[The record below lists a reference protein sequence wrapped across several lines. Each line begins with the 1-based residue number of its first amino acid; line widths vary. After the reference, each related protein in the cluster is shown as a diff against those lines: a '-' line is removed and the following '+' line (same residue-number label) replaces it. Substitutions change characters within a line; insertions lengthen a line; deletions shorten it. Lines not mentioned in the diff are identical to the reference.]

1 MSLFTVY
8 KWYGNVPLYLYPLDM
23 SSMRKYLI
31 EKYGSL
37 KRGKE
42 ALRHEYRCF
51 LSENAVWRKVMV
63 THVDS
68 YIEPPVSPNLILSVV
83 MFRGTTPNFNYVEY
97 LHSKGVNINPYTTS
111 ESLCFGFYC
120 KDNFSKLDEILGEL
134 SEKHLIKD
142 AMIVNSIWYT
152 KLGRHVNLRRLAE
165 SGLFV
170 PSFSNTFKLV
180 TGVVEYSKVAI
191 FYSGTIRIM
200 RALTPEQAK
209 DILGR
214 VYALMLKYRAL
225 E

>member
-1 MSLFTVY
+1 MPLFTVY
-8 KWYGNVPLYLYPLDM
+8 KWYGDVPLYLYPLDI
-23 SSMRKYLI
+23 SGMRRYLI

-42 ALRHEYRCF
+42 ALRREYRCF
-51 LSENAVWRKVMV
+51 LSENAIWRKVMAA
-63 THVDS
+63 HVDS

-83 MFRGTTPNFNYVEY
+83 MFRGTDPSFNYVEY
-97 LHSKGVNINPYTTS
+97 LLSKGVSINPYTAS

-120 KDNFSKLDEILGEL
+120 KGDFKKVDEILGEL
-134 SEKHLIKD
+134 SEKHLIRD
-142 AMIVNSIWYT
+142 GMIVNAIWYA
-152 KLGRHVNLRRLAE
+152 KLGRPVNLRRLAE

-170 PSFSNTFKLV
+170 PSLSNTFKLV
-180 TGVVEYSKVAI
+180 IGVVEYSKVAV

-214 VYALMLKYRAL
+214 VYAVMLKYRVL